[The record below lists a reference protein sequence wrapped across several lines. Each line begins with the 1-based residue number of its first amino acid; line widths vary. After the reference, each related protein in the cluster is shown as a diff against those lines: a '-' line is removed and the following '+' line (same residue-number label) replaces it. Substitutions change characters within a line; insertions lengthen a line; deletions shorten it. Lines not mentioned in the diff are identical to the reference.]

1 MKRTILTAALA
12 IATLTA
18 AAQTQVIAHRGFHA
32 TEGSAHNTIS
42 SLRNAQKLGI
52 YGSECDVNM
61 TSDDSLVVV
70 HGKWHRGRKDPQR
83 VHVQKD
89 DFKTVRSR
97 SCENGNIVPTLHEY
111 LEQMKADGK
120 MRLVIEIKNHDTP
133 EREKQVTKAIIDQV
147 KAAGLENQVDYIAFS
162 AVVCDEVTRLAPHNE
177 IAYLNG
183 DYAPAVVKERGYT
196 GIDYSK
202 KVFREHPEWIA
213 EAQKLGLK
221 VNVWTV
227 NEPEDI
233 QYFIDKK
240 VDFITTD
247 NPLKVIEMLKQAD
260 KGGKNGKKHNQKT
273 R

>member
-1 MKRTILTAALA
+1 MILTAALA
-12 IATLTA
+12 TATLTL
-18 AAQTQVIAHRGFHA
+18 AAQTKTQVIAHRGFHA
-32 TEGSAHNTIS
+32 TEGSAPNTVS

-70 HGKWHRGRKDPQR
+70 HGKWHLGRKDPQR
-83 VHVQKD
+83 VHVQND
-89 DFKTVRSR
+89 DYKTVRSR
-97 SCENGNIVPTLHEY
+97 SCENGNILPSLHEY
-111 LEQMKADGK
+111 LEQTKADDK
-120 MRLVIEIKNHDTP
+120 MRLVIEIKSHDTP
-133 EREKQVTKAIIDQV
+133 EREKQVTEAIIEQV
-147 KAAGLENQVDYIAFS
+147 KAAGLEKQVDYIAFS
-162 AVVCDEVTRLAPHNE
+162 TVVCDEVVRLAPNNE

-183 DYAPAVVKERGYT
+183 DFDPATVKERGYT
-196 GIDYSK
+196 GIDYAK
-202 KVFREHPEWIA
+202 KILKEHPEWIA

-227 NEPEDI
+227 NDTDEI

-247 NPLKVIEMLKQAD
+247 NPLEVIRLLEKAD
-260 KGGKNGKKHNQKT
+260 AEAGKCKSENKSKK